1 MTILG
6 NIAFREAL
14 QDGRLVIEPRPS
26 DDRIGTSSI
35 DLLLAGEFQRWRKPS
50 AGMELTIDP
59 SATGFSFQSIAA
71 THLERHPTEEDGSVV
86 LKPGNFLLGR
96 TQERVELPLGSG
108 FAARVEGRSSLA
120 RCGVGIHVTAP
131 TIHAGWRGTITLE
144 ITNHGTLPMR
154 LRPGLPICQLI
165 VERIVGRIEG
175 EHRTSF
181 LGQDTVAGPS
191 GR

>member
-59 SATGFSFQSIAA
+59 SATGFS
-71 THLERHPTEEDGSVV
+71 
-86 LKPGNFLLGR
+86 
-96 TQERVELPLGSG
+96 
-108 FAARVEGRSSLA
+108 
-120 RCGVGIHVTAP
+120 
-131 TIHAGWRGTITLE
+131 
-144 ITNHGTLPMR
+144 
-154 LRPGLPICQLI
+154 CQTYP
-165 VERIVGRIEG
+165 RA
-175 EHRTSF
+175 S
-181 LGQDTVAGPS
+181 
-191 GR
+191 